1 MTELDFKNTNPTSYD
16 EGNAN
21 LLYSSSIG
29 TGSYELPEGKY
40 GTSGSFSYDKVLSNV
55 ETGGFGKEY
64 YLADALFPPY
74 KVLGLT
80 IPFNS
85 KNNVSLEQT
94 LSQVTGVKLTMGN
107 LPIEL
112 QTTEI
117 SKQAGYFFIRTQ
129 PTNVFSLPVGEDA
142 AGTPLDLIVEFIFA
156 PYLADK
162 FSNSDFNA
170 LIGNA
175 STNSTSTV
183 AMVVDREG
191 DQLKPT
197 NLSAIISQTATKAAV
212 QYSNYTTTGWTNA
225 RYHGSTLDSGSIFG
239 EDPAM
244 TLKVF
249 QGSIHPLDS
258 SAKTLINAVEQH
270 SDDIYYNDN
279 RLPTDYIS
287 GSVLFVTSSSFP
299 TSRPSS
305 YGTKVNGI
313 LNLNRG
319 STLYEARGNKFIR
332 IVDKKILATDI
343 STVFT
348 TNEFGNI
355 IKSVTGSAS

>member
-1 MTELDFKNTNPTSYD
+1 MNKRESRR
-16 EGNAN
+16 
-21 LLYSSSIG
+21 SI
-29 TGSYELPEGKY
+29 
-40 GTSGSFSYDKVLSNV
+40 
-55 ETGGFGKEY
+55 FGWMMFDW
-64 YLADALFPPY
+64 A
-74 KVLGLT
+74 
-80 IPFNS
+80 
-85 KNNVSLEQT
+85 
-94 LSQVTGVKLTMGN
+94 
-107 LPIEL
+107 
-112 QTTEI
+112 
-117 SKQAGYFFIRTQ
+117 TQ
-129 PTNVFSLPVGEDA
+129 PYSTLLL
-142 AGTPLDLIVEFIFA
+142 TFIFA

-197 NLSAIISQTATKAAV
+197 NLGAIISQTATKASV

-225 RYHGSTLDSGSIFG
+225 RYHGTSLNSGSIFG

-249 QGSIHPLDS
+249 KGSVHPLDA
-258 SAKTLINAVEQH
+258 SAKTIINAVEQH
-270 SDDIYYNDN
+270 SDDIYYNDS
-279 RLPTDYIS
+279 RLPTDYVS
-287 GSVLFVTSSSFP
+287 SSVLYVTSSTFP
-299 TSRPSS
+299 TTRPSN
-305 YGTKVNGI
+305 YGTKVGGVI
-313 LNLNRG
+313 NLNRG
-319 STLYEARGNKFIR
+319 SILYESRGNRFVR

-355 IKSVTGSAS
+355 IKSVSGTSGSAS